1 MDERL
6 GDHLMRGTERTAPA
20 KPGNPGKAKGNG
32 LKAAFGPARGAKGS
46 KLAPMGGAKKKER

>member
-1 MDERL
+1 
-6 GDHLMRGTERTAPA
+6 MRGTERTAPA